1 MIFTL
6 TDTYKKT
13 LGLDTSTSKRHGGIE
28 HEYWKQKY
36 AEKYQEK
43 GYEITLEYPI
53 GNGKAVDV
61 VAEKGNEKIAIEI
74 ETGRSNI
81 EDNISKCIS
90 LFSKI
95 VVVFTKR
102 NIDSSVMAIDKQENI
117 HFEYSWEKKK

>member
-1 MIFTL
+1 M
-6 TDTYKKT
+6 
-13 LGLDTSTSKRHGGIE
+13 
-28 HEYWKQKY
+28 
-36 AEKYQEK
+36 
-43 GYEITLEYPI
+43 EYPI